1 MFLKKTRNFTS
12 VLGLFHDEMVSF
24 SDLPLEVLHFI
35 ITFLTKND
43 YGPILKFRTVCKYW
57 KEIGENSL
65 VWLECQLYI
74 YPPPTYLTLIHAWR
88 ERSVTISISI
98 VLHEEISII
107 RKIIGQVLVV
117 PEEEEDHMF
126 DQQRSPILLTE
137 ENRFERANYISHHF
151 LIKYRFYHQSWEQ
164 FVLFHQWLNGI
175 RVYNKVWIESSILE
189 ITCVVNILILSIGAY
204 LLSSI
209 SNYPTSLSLTEILGF
224 CCLHWNIGFY
234 LMNWIF
240 YFIGCFGRDVSW
252 DDEIN
257 ILRPYTIF
265 IKAAYTDEFIVL
277 LYLCALFAT
286 FLLLQC
292 SLSAENSSVKYSY
305 IILPFFCSTIIAIIT
320 LLGIGSYVRIVE
332 VIGHVSLCSIFISV
346 FVIGLYYDGSSLSG
360 ISSVGYAFIPLF
372 PLELFLLGTSV
383 LYISQTLSFWAGV
396 FRGEAIVS
404 SPLTGGRDQYRVC
417 RIGLRLLANLAP
429 AASVCFVFL
438 LLLNMIYEAFK
449 EKLSL
454 ATSLVSV
461 IMIIIFVQIG
471 VIGQKHDN
479 VHLH

>member
-1 MFLKKTRNFTS
+1 
-12 VLGLFHDEMVSF
+12 MVSF
-24 SDLPLEVLHFI
+24 SDLPLEVLYFI

-98 VLHEEISII
+98 GLHEEISII